1 MSVSWSELT
10 YVCDPGVGQEI
21 VTLSPALSVTF
32 YVRAPDLP
40 AIAQLYDSVL
50 GLIGQGLTHYY
61 ADGMKRPEL
70 ITERALGMIP
80 TWMRKPRLMH
90 RYAWEANGGS
100 DLGCAPPGF
109 ELDVMPLP
117 LLTPAQKERSLAHAL
132 NSSGPGELFNYI
144 LGSQMRLVLPVDHP
158 FSEAGAIRAWLLE
171 LALVKS
177 GAVSF
182 ATCGYGLSSLAAAFG
197 GETERRERALCSR
210 YPGLDCFRSWHA
222 HNMYLVDSAIPDFVP
237 LVKRASWTMILH
249 KLTVAYL
256 GGEAKVRE
264 QMERTSAIKV
274 TPFEHGLIIQA
285 GERPQLG
292 DLNAGDDLPLMREV
306 ARVVQPVR
314 VKRPAE
320 NSEFWDHFFNMF
332 DKSSA

>member
-1 MSVSWSELT
+1 MSVAWSELT
-10 YVCDPGVGQEI
+10 YACDPGVGQEI
-21 VTLSPALSVTF
+21 VTVSPALSLTF
-32 YVRAPDLP
+32 YVRVPDL
-40 AIAQLYDSVL
+40 AAVTQLYESVL
-50 GLIGQGLTHYY
+50 ALIGPGLTHYR
-61 ADGMKRPEL
+61 ADGMKRPEP
-70 ITERALGMIP
+70 ITQRALGMIP
-80 TWMRKPRLMH
+80 TWMRKPKLTH
-90 RYAWEANGGS
+90 RYGWEANGGS

-117 LLTPAQKERSLAHAL
+117 PLTPAQKERSLANAL
-132 NSSGPGELFNYI
+132 KSSGPGELFNYL

-158 FSEAGAIRAWLLE
+158 LSEAGAMREWLLG
-171 LALVKS
+171 LALVKA

-222 HNMYLVDSAIPDFVP
+222 QNMYLVDPAIPDFVP

-249 KLTVAYL
+249 DLTVDYL
-256 GGEAKVRE
+256 GGEAQVRE
-264 QMERTSAIKV
+264 RLAGSSAIIV
-274 TPFEHGLIIQA
+274 TPFEHGLVVQA

-292 DLNAGDDLPLMREV
+292 DLNTGDDLPLIRQV

-320 NSEFWDHFFNMF
+320 KSEFWEHFFDMF
-332 DKSSA
+332 DKSFA